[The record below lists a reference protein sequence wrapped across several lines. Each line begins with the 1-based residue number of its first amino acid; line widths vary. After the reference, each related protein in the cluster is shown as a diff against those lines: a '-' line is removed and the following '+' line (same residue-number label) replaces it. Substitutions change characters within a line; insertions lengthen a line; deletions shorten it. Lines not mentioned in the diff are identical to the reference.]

1 MSHLNARALA
11 SALALSALL
20 LAGCSSPAPA
30 ASEAS
35 SASAAPEASTP
46 DAPVADEVEVEEAP
60 AAETLSTVAER
71 VGVTGFAE
79 SSEMAPGASAW
90 GKGQLDGSDVRIY
103 EFADTDA
110 RDAFATSFE
119 SLGVTADDMVAHDL
133 FLIAPND
140 TAQIDTI
147 KAKLAE

>member
-1 MSHLNARALA
+1 MSHLNTRTLA
-11 SALALSALL
+11 SVLALSALL
-20 LAGCSSPAPA
+20 LAGCSSPSPA
-30 ASEAS
+30 ATKPG
-35 SASAAPEASTP
+35 AANEP
-46 DAPVADEVEVEEAP
+46 P
-60 AAETLSTVAER
+60 AANTPSPQPENESPAAQEPAAKSLTTIAER